1 VKYPFIRDQR
11 SQFPIVKLCA
21 VLQVSTSGFYDWR
34 KRTPS
39 TREQENE
46 QLLLELRLLEV
57 ATRHRYGSPRMHREL
72 RDRGWWVNRKRVER
86 LMKTHGIRAR
96 RHYRRVRTTRSDPSL
111 PVAPN
116 LLNQQFHFEEINRAW
131 VGDVTYIPTRE
142 GWLYLAI
149 IMDLCSRKIIGW
161 AAGEHN
167 DRELARQALHMAFRN
182 RRLEK
187 DGLIHHTDRG
197 SPYASGDYKGDLI
210 PHGILPSMS
219 RSGNCY
225 DNAPAESFMSTLKME
240 LVPSEGYSTREE
252 AKRSI
257 FEYIEGFYNTWR
269 KHSSLGYLSPVEYER
284 RLSVQA

>member
-1 VKYPFIRDQR
+1 VKYPFIQDQR
-11 SQFPIVKLCA
+11 GQFPIAKLCA
-21 VLQVSTSGFYDWR
+21 VLKVSPSGFYDWR

-39 TREQENE
+39 SREQEN
-46 QLLLELRLLEV
+46 QRLLLELRLLEV
-57 ATRHRYGSPRMHREL
+57 AARHRYGSPRMHREL
-72 RDRGWWVNRKRVER
+72 RDRGWWINRKRVEK

-96 RHYRRVRTTRSDPSL
+96 RHYRRVCTTRSDPSL

-149 IMDLCSRKIIGW
+149 IMDLCSRKIVGW
-161 AAGEHN
+161 ATGENN
-167 DRELARQALHMAFRN
+167 DRALARRALAMALRD
-182 RRLEK
+182 RRV
-187 DGLIHHTDRG
+187 DRDSLIHHTDRG
-197 SPYASGDYKGDLI
+197 SPYASGDYTGDLTH
-210 PHGILPSMS
+210 HGILPSMS

-240 LVPSEGYSTREE
+240 LVPPEGYSTREE
-252 AKRSI
+252 ARRSI

-269 KHSSLGYLSPVEYER
+269 KHSSLGYLSPDEYER

>member
-21 VLQVSTSGFYDWR
+21 VMQVSTSGFYDWR

-39 TREQENE
+39 IREQEN
-46 QLLLELRLLEV
+46 QRLLLELRLLEV

-72 RDRGWWVNRKRVER
+72 RDRGWWINRKRVEK

-96 RHYRRVRTTRSDPSL
+96 RHYRRVCTTRSDPSL

-149 IMDLCSRKIIGW
+149 IMDLCSRKIVGW
-161 AAGEHN
+161 ATGENN
-167 DRELARQALHMAFRN
+167 DRALARRALAMALRD
-182 RRLEK
+182 RRV
-187 DGLIHHTDRG
+187 DRDSLIHHTDRG
-197 SPYASGDYKGDLI
+197 SPYASGDYTEDLTH
-210 PHGILPSMS
+210 HGILPSMS

-240 LVPSEGYSTREE
+240 LVPPEGYSSREE
-252 AKRSI
+252 AHRSI

-269 KHSSLGYLSPVEYER
+269 KHSSLGYLSPDEYER

>member
-1 VKYPFIRDQR
+1 VKYPFIQNYRDT
-11 SQFPIVKLCA
+11 FPIMKLCA
-21 VLQVSTSGFYDWR
+21 VLQVSTSGYYDWR

-39 TREQENE
+39 VREQEN
-46 QLLLELRLLEV
+46 QRLLLELRLLEV

-72 RDRGWWVNRKRVER
+72 RDRGWCVNRKRVEK
-86 LMKTHGIRAR
+86 LMKTNGIRAW

-116 LLNQQFHFEEINRAW
+116 LMNQQFHFEEINRAW

-149 IMDLCSRKIIGW
+149 DMDLCSRKIIGW
-161 AAGEHN
+161 ATGDHN
-167 DRELARQALHMAFRN
+167 DRGLAREALHMAFR
-182 RRLEK
+182 RRRMKL

-197 SPYASGDYKGDLI
+197 SPYASDDYTGDLI
-210 PHGILPSMS
+210 PRGILPSMS

-240 LVPSEGYSTREE
+240 LVPPEGYSTREE
-252 AKRSI
+252 AHRSI
-257 FEYIEGFYNTWR
+257 FDYIEGFYNTWR
-269 KHSSLGYLSPVEYER
+269 MHSSLGYLSPDEYER

>member
-1 VKYPFIRDQR
+1 MKYPFIRDHR
-11 SQFPIVKLCA
+11 PLFPVVKMCA
-21 VLQVSTSGFYDWR
+21 TLQVSASGYYDWR

-39 TREQENE
+39 IREQEN
-46 QLLLELRLLEV
+46 QRLLLELRLLEV

-72 RDRGWWVNRKRVER
+72 RDRGWWVNRKRVEK

-149 IMDLCSRKIIGW
+149 ILDLCSRKIVGW
-161 AAGEHN
+161 GMGEHN
-167 DRELARQALHMAFRN
+167 DRELARRALHMALRN
-182 RRLEK
+182 RRMERE
-187 DGLIHHTDRG
+187 GLIHHTDRG
-197 SPYASGDYKGDLI
+197 SPYASSDYTGDLI
-210 PHGILPSMS
+210 PRGILPSMS

-240 LVPSEGYSTREE
+240 LVPPEGYSTREE
-252 AKRSI
+252 AHRSI

-269 KHSSLGYLSPVEYER
+269 KHSSLGYLSPDEYER

>member
-1 VKYPFIRDQR
+1 VKYPFIRDHR
-11 SQFPIVKLCA
+11 TLFPVVRLCA
-21 VLQVSTSGFYDWR
+21 VLQVSPSGFYDWR

-46 QLLLELRLLEV
+46 RLLLELRLLEV
-57 ATRHRYGSPRMHREL
+57 AARHRYGSPRMHREL

-96 RHYRRVRTTRSDPSL
+96 RHYRRVCTTRPDPSL

-116 LLNQQFHFEEINRAW
+116 LLKGQFHFEEINRAW
-131 VGDVTYIPTRE
+131 VGDVTYIPTKE

-149 IMDLCSRKIIGW
+149 ILDLCSRKIVGW

-167 DRELARQALHMAFRN
+167 DRELARRALHMAFQN
-182 RRLEK
+182 RRMERGK
-187 DGLIHHTDRG
+187 LIHHTDRG
-197 SPYASGDYKGDLI
+197 SPYASGDYTGDLI
-210 PHGILPSMS
+210 PRGILPSMS

-240 LVPSEGYSTREE
+240 LVPPEGYSTREE

-269 KHSSLGYLSPVEYER
+269 KHSSLGYLSPDEYER

>member
-11 SQFPIVKLCA
+11 TLFPVMKLCA
-21 VLQVSTSGFYDWR
+21 VLQVSASGYYDWR

-39 TREQENE
+39 AREQEN
-46 QLLLELRLLEV
+46 QRLLLELRLLEV

-72 RDRGWWVNRKRVER
+72 RDRGWWVNRKRVEK
-86 LMKTHGIRAR
+86 LMKNHGIRAR

-142 GWLYLAI
+142 GWLYLSI
-149 IMDLCSRKIIGW
+149 IMDLCSRKIVGW
-161 AAGEHN
+161 ADGKYN
-167 DRELARQALHMAFRN
+167 DRELARRALHMAFQN
-182 RRLEK
+182 RRMEK

-197 SPYASGDYKGDLI
+197 SPYASGDYTGDLI
-210 PHGILPSMS
+210 PRGILPSMS

-240 LVPSEGYSTREE
+240 LVPLEGYSSREE
-252 AKRSI
+252 AHRSI

-269 KHSSLGYLSPVEYER
+269 KHSSLGYLSPDEFER

>member
-11 SQFPIVKLCA
+11 RQFPIVKLCA
-21 VLQVSTSGFYDWR
+21 VMQVSTSGFYDWR

-39 TREQENE
+39 IREQEN
-46 QLLLELRLLEV
+46 QRLLLELRLLEV

-72 RDRGWWVNRKRVER
+72 RDRGWWINRKRVEK

-96 RHYRRVRTTRSDPSL
+96 RHYRRVCTTRSDPSL
-111 PVAPN
+111 PVASN

-149 IMDLCSRKIIGW
+149 IMDLCSRKIVGW
-161 AAGEHN
+161 ATGENN
-167 DRELARQALHMAFRN
+167 DRALARRALAMALRD
-182 RRLEK
+182 RLV
-187 DGLIHHTDRG
+187 DGDSLIHHTDRG
-197 SPYASGDYKGDLI
+197 SPYASGDYTGDLTH
-210 PHGILPSMS
+210 HGILPSMS

-240 LVPSEGYSTREE
+240 LVPPEGYSSREE
-252 AKRSI
+252 AHRSI

>member
-11 SQFPIVKLCA
+11 TLFPIVKLCA

-39 TREQENE
+39 VREQEN
-46 QLLLELRLLEV
+46 QRLLLELRLLEV

-72 RDRGWWVNRKRVER
+72 RDRGWWVNRKRVEK

-96 RHYRRVRTTRSDPSL
+96 RHYRRVCTTRPDPSL

-149 IMDLCSRKIIGW
+149 IMDLCSRKIVGW
-161 AAGEHN
+161 ADGQHN
-167 DRELARQALHMAFRN
+167 DRELARRALHMAFRN
-182 RRLEK
+182 RRMER

-197 SPYASGDYKGDLI
+197 RPYASGDYTGDLT
-210 PHGILPSMS
+210 PRGILPSMS

-240 LVPSEGYSTREE
+240 LVPPEGYSTREE
-252 AKRSI
+252 AHRSI

>member
-11 SQFPIVKLCA
+11 TQFPIMRLCA
-21 VLQVSTSGFYDWR
+21 VLQVSTSGYYDWR

-39 TREQENE
+39 VREQEN
-46 QLLLELRLLEV
+46 QRLLLELRLLEV

-72 RDRGWWVNRKRVER
+72 RDRGWWVNRKRVEK

-96 RHYRRVRTTRSDPSL
+96 RHYRRVCTTRADPSL

-116 LLNQQFHFEEINRAW
+116 LLNQQFHFDEINRAW
-131 VGDVTYIPTRE
+131 AGDVTYIPTRE

-149 IMDLCSRKIIGW
+149 IMDLCSRKIVGW
-161 AAGEHN
+161 SDGENN
-167 DRELARQALHMAFRN
+167 DRHLALRALHKAFRN

-187 DGLIHHTDRG
+187 KGLIHHTDRG
-197 SPYASGDYKGDLI
+197 GPYASGDYTGELF
-210 PHGILPSMS
+210 PRGILPSMS

-240 LVPSEGYSTREE
+240 LVPPEGYSTREE
-252 AKRSI
+252 AHQSI

-269 KHSSLGYLSPVEYER
+269 KHSSLGYVSPDEFER

>member
-1 VKYPFIRDQR
+1 MKYPFIRDQR
-11 SQFPIVKLCA
+11 TQFPIVKLCS
-21 VLQVSTSGFYDWR
+21 VLQVSPSGYYDWR

-39 TREQENE
+39 TREQEN
-46 QLLLELRLLEV
+46 QRLLLELRLLEV

-72 RDRGWWVNRKRVER
+72 RDRGWWVNRKRVEK

-96 RHYRRVRTTRSDPSL
+96 RHSHRVCTTRPDPSL

-116 LLNQQFHFEEINRAW
+116 LLNQQFHFDEINRAW
-131 VGDVTYIPTRE
+131 VGDVTYIPTRD

-161 AAGEHN
+161 ATGERN
-167 DRELARQALHMAFRN
+167 DRELARRALHMAFRN
-182 RRLEK
+182 RRMERG
-187 DGLIHHTDRG
+187 GLIHHTDRG
-197 SPYASGDYKGDLI
+197 SPYASGDYTGDLT
-210 PHGILPSMS
+210 HRGILPSMS

-225 DNAPAESFMSTLKME
+225 DNAPAESFMSTLKRE
-240 LVPSEGYSTREE
+240 LVPLEGYSTREE
-252 AKRSI
+252 AHRAI

-269 KHSSLGYLSPVEYER
+269 KHSSLGYLSPDEYER

>member
-1 VKYPFIRDQR
+1 MKYQFIGDQR
-11 SQFPIVKLCA
+11 TMFPVVKMCEM
-21 VLQVSTSGFYDWR
+21 LQVSTSGYYDWR

-39 TREQENE
+39 AREQEN
-46 QLLLELRLLEV
+46 QRLLLELRLLEV
-57 ATRHRYGSPRMHREL
+57 ATRHRYGSPRMHQEL
-72 RDRGWWVNRKRVER
+72 RDRGWWVNRKRVEK

-96 RHYRRVRTTRSDPSL
+96 RHYRRVRTTQSDPSL
-111 PVAPN
+111 PVSPN
-116 LLNQQFHFEEINRAW
+116 LLNQHFHFEEINRAW

-161 AAGEHN
+161 ATGIHN
-167 DRELARQALHMAFRN
+167 DRELARRALHMAFRN
-182 RRLEK
+182 RRMEK
-187 DGLIHHTDRG
+187 NGLIHHTDRG
-197 SPYASGDYKGDLI
+197 SPYASGDYTGDLI
-210 PHGILPSMS
+210 PRGILPSMS

-240 LVPSEGYSTREE
+240 LVPPEGYSSREE
-252 AKRSI
+252 AHRSI

-269 KHSSLGYLSPVEYER
+269 KHSSLGYLSPDEYER